1 MVTSKGGMMGTEG
14 NILQE
19 QFNVGESFLIPIGT
33 RVELELDGVMAKLKS
48 FCVGALPEDCLI
60 FKYPSITGLGLE
72 TNKLFEGNKI
82 TVRYV
87 DRGNVFAFQSELLGF
102 VTAPVKLIFVTYPTT
117 IVRHSLRKVQRVEC
131 PLFAEVDVSRERF
144 EGLIKDISVSGCR
157 LSIITQSASEVL
169 PNIEVGQ
176 MLSIHCALSGI
187 EAPTIITGQVK
198 SVQREGNRITLGTS
212 FHDIDLEVLDRLAS
226 FISGIQKAP

>member
-1 MVTSKGGMMGTEG
+1 MMGMEG
-14 NILQE
+14 NQQQLNIE
-19 QFNVGESFLIPIGT
+19 ESFLIPIGT

-60 FKYPSITGLGLE
+60 FKYPSITDLCPE

-117 IVRHSLRKVQRVEC
+117 IVRHSLRKVQRVDC

-144 EGLIKDISVSGCR
+144 EGLIKDISVRGCR
-157 LSIITQSASEVL
+157 LSIIARSASEVL

-198 SVQREGNRITLGTS
+198 SVEKEGNKLTIGTA
-212 FHDIDLEVLDRLAS
+212 FHDIDFEVRERLTS
-226 FISGIQKAP
+226 FISGIQKVL